1 MNTLEVRSH
10 IMQKLNQINDLK
22 FLNALK
28 IIVDSTTD
36 DNIYHLTEIQ
46 KEKLQESR
54 EQAKRGEVMDN
65 DKVFEEIEL
74 WLEEK

>member
-1 MNTLEVRSH
+1 MNTLEVKNH
-10 IMQKLNQINDLK
+10 IIQRLSQIDDLN
-22 FLNALK
+22 FLNAIK
-28 IIVDSTTD
+28 TIIESTAN
-36 DNIYHLTEIQ
+36 DNVYYLTEIQ

-65 DKVFEEIEL
+65 DEVFKEIES